1 MILGLF
7 NKKRESKEKAK
18 EINIFAA
25 TSAFKIFRD
34 RKFRSLLNFDQQS
47 QTEQDRFFNELV
59 VSTLI
64 LSIYIVRDCS
74 IGRDDDQEEYWHEVK
89 SNLKSQFIAYIDE
102 IGIPRK
108 FVDVWS
114 KLIDLRK
121 TEYDRDKIEMR
132 SEMMT
137 SKEFQS
143 QVENIR
149 LIRTQVIA
157 IGCLRHLRRGKEK
170 PKDPLYLFLL
180 KWIMNLNK
188 KIEWICR

>member
-7 NKKRESKEKAK
+7 KKRKPEEKAK
-18 EINIFAA
+18 EINIFAV

-34 RKFRSLLNFDQQS
+34 KKLRGLLNFDQQS

-64 LSIYIVRDCS
+64 LSIYIVRDYS

-89 SNLKSQFIAYIDE
+89 SNLKSQFIVYLDE
-102 IGIPRK
+102 VGIPRK

-132 SEMMT
+132 SQMMK
-137 SKEFQS
+137 SEEFQN
-143 QVENIR
+143 QIENIR
-149 LIRTQVIA
+149 LIRTQVIT
-157 IGCLRHLRRGKEK
+157 IGCLSHLRRGKEK

-180 KWIMNLNK
+180 KWTMKLNK
-188 KIEWICR
+188 KIEWRCR

>member
-7 NKKRESKEKAK
+7 KKRKPEEKAK

-34 RKFRSLLNFDQQS
+34 KKFRGLLNFDQQS

-64 LSIYIVRDCS
+64 LSIYIVRDYS
-74 IGRDDDQEEYWHEVK
+74 IGRDDDQGEYWHEVK
-89 SNLKSQFIAYIDE
+89 SNLESQFIVYLDE

-114 KLIDLRK
+114 KLINLRK

-132 SEMMT
+132 SQMMA

-149 LIRTQVIA
+149 LIRTQVLA
-157 IGCLRHLRRGKEK
+157 IGCLCHLRRGKKK

-180 KWIMNLNK
+180 RWIMKLNK